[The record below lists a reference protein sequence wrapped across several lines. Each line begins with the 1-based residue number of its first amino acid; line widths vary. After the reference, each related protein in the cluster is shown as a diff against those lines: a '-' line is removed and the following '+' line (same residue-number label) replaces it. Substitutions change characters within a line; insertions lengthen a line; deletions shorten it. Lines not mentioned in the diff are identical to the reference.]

1 VVTVDRR
8 KLAVPLFA
16 QAAAFVVVLVIG
28 GFTGQSPETPSPGPG
43 GTLTPIPILTP
54 TPFPTVSATVISP
67 SSKGAALK
75 LTVRVIKDGDGLP
88 LPGTQVNVLRTGTLT
103 SVVTGTLNPA
113 LEFASNVPAGQ
124 YQVCIQPPV
133 GWDSKVRTT
142 HVLAGWICS
151 SADLRTSPQLVTF
164 RLSTQVPQVGQ

>member
-8 KLAVPLFA
+8 KLAAPLFA

-28 GFTGQSPETPSPGPG
+28 GFTGHSPKTPSPAPGPG
-43 GTLTPIPILTP
+43 GTTAP
-54 TPFPTVSATVISP
+54 TATTTATASSA

-88 LPGTQVNVLRTGTLT
+88 LPGTQVNVLRTGTLA

-124 YQVCIQPPV
+124 YQVCIQPPI
-133 GWDSKVRTT
+133 GWDSEVRTT

-151 SADLRTSPQLVTF
+151 PADLRTSPQLVTF
-164 RLSTQVPQVGQ
+164 RLSTRVPQVGQ

>member
-8 KLAVPLFA
+8 KLAAPLFA

-28 GFTGQSPETPSPGPG
+28 GFTGHSKSPSPAPGPG
-43 GTLTPIPILTP
+43 GTQAP
-54 TPFPTVSATVISP
+54 TATATATASSA

-88 LPGTQVNVLRTGTLT
+88 LPGTQVNVLQTGTLT

-124 YQVCIQPPV
+124 YQVCIQPPI
-133 GWDSKVRTT
+133 GWGSEVRTT

-151 SADLRTSPQLVTF
+151 PADLRTSPQLVTF
-164 RLSTQVPQVGQ
+164 RLGNQVPQVGQ

>member
-1 VVTVDRR
+1 MVMLDRR
-8 KLAVPLFA
+8 KLAAPLFA
-16 QAAAFVVVLVIG
+16 QAAAFVAVLVIG
-28 GFTGQSPETPSPGPG
+28 GFTGHATTPSPAPGPG
-43 GTLTPIPILTP
+43 GTPAPTATATP
-54 TPFPTVSATVISP
+54 TASSA

-88 LPGTQVNVLRTGTLT
+88 LPGTQVNVLQTGTLT
-103 SVVTGTLNPA
+103 SVVTGTLNSA

-124 YQVCIQPPV
+124 YQVCIQPPI
-133 GWDSKVRTT
+133 GWGSKVRTT

-151 SADLRTSPQLVTF
+151 PADLRTSPQLVTF

>member
-1 VVTVDRR
+1 MVTVDRR
-8 KLAVPLFA
+8 KLATPLFA
-16 QAAAFVVVLVIG
+16 QAAAFVVVLIIG
-28 GFTGQSPETPSPGPG
+28 GFTGHASTPSPGPG
-43 GTLTPIPILTP
+43 PGGTQAP
-54 TPFPTVSATVISP
+54 TATATASSA

-75 LTVRVIKDGDGLP
+75 LTVKVIKDGDGLP
-88 LPGTQVNVLRTGTLT
+88 LPGSQVNVLQTGTLT

-124 YQVCIQPPV
+124 YQVCIDPPP
-133 GWDSKVRTT
+133 GWGSKVRTT

-151 SADLRTSPQLVTF
+151 PADLRTSPQLVTF